1 MSSKTKIMIVDDSEL
16 ILEVIGSTLR
26 AAGYDVVTRSVS
38 IGTGAAILRERPALV
53 LMDVSMP
60 LVTGT
65 EISESL
71 RSSSATHGGI
81 IVLHSDR
88 PAEEL
93 AVLAEQCGADGF
105 IRKTGDARELRAE
118 VAKWLAS
125 PRRATGSPRDLSV
138 LVAGSSETCALV
150 REVAGPRGRVQATD
164 SGTEAFRVMCSRGG
178 PQGVVIGSSLQ
189 DLSVLVLWQR
199 AVLLDPRWQRRIVV
213 VDEGGR
219 TTQPWPE
226 PMIRW
231 SRSEPIAR
239 LRQLLEQTG
248 QAGGPS

>member
-1 MSSKTKIMIVDDSEL
+1 MSKVKIMVVDDSEL
-16 ILEVIGSTLR
+16 ILDVIGSTLR
-26 AAGYDVVTRSVS
+26 AAGYEVVTRSVP

-105 IRKTGDARELRAE
+105 IRKTGDPRELRAE

-125 PRRATGSPRDLSV
+125 PRRTTGSPRELSV
-138 LVAGSSETCALV
+138 LVAGSAETCSLV
-150 REVAGPRGRVQATD
+150 REVAGPRARVQVTD
-164 SGTEAFRVMCSRGG
+164 SGTEAFRLICSRGG
-178 PQGVVIGSSLQ
+178 PQSVVLGTSLQ
-189 DLSVLVLWQR
+189 DLSVLVMWQR

-213 VDEGGR
+213 VDEGVR
-219 TTQPWPE
+219 TPQPWPE
-226 PMIRW
+226 QMIRW
-231 SRSEPIAR
+231 GRAEPVAR
-239 LRQLLEQTG
+239 LRQVLEQTV
-248 QAGGPS
+248 QASGSP

>member
-1 MSSKTKIMIVDDSEL
+1 VSKAKIMIVDDSAL
-16 ILEVIGSTLR
+16 ILDVIGSTLR

-71 RSSSATHGGI
+71 RSSSATHDGI

-118 VAKWLAS
+118 VAKWLSS
-125 PRRATGSPRDLSV
+125 PRRASGRPREVSL
-138 LVAGSSETCALV
+138 LVAGNAETCALV
-150 REVAGPRGRVQATD
+150 REVAGPSARVQATD
-164 SGTEAFRVMCSRGG
+164 SGTEAFRLICSRGA
-178 PQGVVIGSSLQ
+178 PQSVVVGTSIE
-189 DLSVLVLWQR
+189 DLSVAVLWQR

-213 VDEGGR
+213 VDEGVPGAK
-219 TTQPWPE
+219 PWHQD
-226 PMIRW
+226 MIRW
-231 SRSEPIAR
+231 SRSEPVSR
-239 LRQLLEQTG
+239 LRQALEQTT
-248 QAGGPS
+248 QAS